1 MKVLS
6 DCQKATS
13 ALASYGG
20 HIGNVQD
27 CVKLTA
33 MLLSMAIVCIEGTQL
48 ANYSVGCLVCA
59 VTMVTHAVCNRL
71 GVSSSCLDCC

>member
-48 ANYSVGCLVCA
+48 ANYSV
-59 VTMVTHAVCNRL
+59 
-71 GVSSSCLDCC
+71 